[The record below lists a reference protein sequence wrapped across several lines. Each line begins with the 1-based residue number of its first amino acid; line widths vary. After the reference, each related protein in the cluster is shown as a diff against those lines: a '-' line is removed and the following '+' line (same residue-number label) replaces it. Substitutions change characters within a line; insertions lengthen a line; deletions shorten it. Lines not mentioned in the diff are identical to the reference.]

1 MRKQHY
7 MTEQERHQLEAMRRN
22 KIPVRE
28 IARQL
33 GFCERTIYYELRR
46 GSYMHTCEFWDEKRY
61 SAQKGQQKHRYN
73 QTAKGRPLKIGS
85 DHAFAAYIEHKIIV
99 DRYSPAAALAAAR
112 KYPFATKICV
122 STLYSYID
130 KKVFYQLGNRHL
142 WEKWKKK
149 ARTVEAAPRVA
160 HPKLPSIENRPA
172 HIGQRSERGHWEM
185 DLIIGKAETS
195 HVLLTLTERYSR
207 QELIFKLPDR
217 KAATIRGVFD
227 RLERQHKDF
236 SQRFK
241 SLTTDNGSEF
251 MEYDKLCRSIHGGSR
266 FHVWYCHSYSTW
278 EKGSVENHTS
288 TKAAVIRNLIM
299 SAPPSDTERMAQPL
313 QLVAVQAY
321 DVRFTITVALGGK
334 QHITNDHITVPYG
347 SELVDT
353 QRLFIPAAFIRQ
365 QDYAR
370 RQKQPTLNAHDLIEI
385 AVNDLADGGVEAS
398 GNGVNTDD
406 LRCRIRTGTHSNKI
420 LNHR

>member
-160 HPKLPSIENRPA
+160 HPKLPSIEVRPA
-172 HIGQRSERGHWEM
+172 HIDRREEYGHWEM
-185 DLIIGKAETS
+185 DLVVSGQNGRS
-195 HVLLTLTERYSR
+195 VLLTLTERLSR
-207 QELIFKLPDR
+207 QEIIVKLPDR
-217 KAATIRGVFD
+217 RAETIRRAID
-227 RLERQHKDF
+227 RMERKTPGFRQKF
-236 SQRFK
+236 RSI
-241 SLTTDNGSEF
+241 TTDNGSEF
-251 MEYDKLCRSIHGGSR
+251 MEYDKLVKSCRSKGSR
-266 FHVWYCHSYSTW
+266 FDIYYCHSYSAW
-278 EKGSVENHTS
+278 EKGSVENHNRMIRRFFPKGTDFS
-288 TKAAVIRNLIM
+288 KISKKRIAAV
-299 SAPPSDTERMAQPL
+299 
-313 QLVAVQAY
+313 
-321 DVRFTITVALGGK
+321 
-334 QHITNDHITVPYG
+334 
-347 SELVDT
+347 
-353 QRLFIPAAFIRQ
+353 
-365 QDYAR
+365 QDWMNNYPR
-370 RQKQPTLNAHDLIEI
+370 
-385 AVNDLADGGVEAS
+385 
-398 GNGVNTDD
+398 
-406 LRCRIRTGTHSNKI
+406 KI
-420 LNHR
+420 LQWQTPNEAAA